1 MRVFLDTNVWLSA
14 TLFPGLCA
22 ELVTECAEHG
32 WLITSKLVQAEAHEV
47 LIRKFSQRSD
57 SPRLFDAVWREASC
71 TDDVIEPSD
80 DADARLVAAAASAG
94 SDLFVTGDRR
104 VLEWKTSDSMHI
116 VTPRQAW
123 LRLFPSSESH

>member
-57 SPRLFDAVWREASC
+57 ASRLFDAVWREASC
-71 TDDVIEPSD
+71 TDHVIEPSD

-94 SDLFVTGDRR
+94 SDLCVR
-104 VLEWKTSDSMHI
+104 
-116 VTPRQAW
+116 
-123 LRLFPSSESH
+123 

>member
-14 TLFPGLCA
+14 TLFSGLCA
-22 ELVTECAEHG
+22 ELVAECADND

-47 LIRKFSQRSD
+47 LIRKFPHRTDAS
-57 SPRLFDAVWREASC
+57 RLFDAVWYEACC

-80 DADARLVAAAASAG
+80 DADARLVSAAASAG

-104 VLEWKTSDSMHI
+104 VLDWKTSNSMHI